1 MGVRPMSACAALRGS
16 IASGTTRAPTRCT
29 IRWTDKLRAFSR
41 YARGAACPR
50 RRATTEC
57 VSICAFLR
65 WCEVAGAV

>member
-41 YARGAACPR
+41 YARGGRLPE
-50 RRATTEC
+50 AT
-57 VSICAFLR
+57 
-65 WCEVAGAV
+65 GYN